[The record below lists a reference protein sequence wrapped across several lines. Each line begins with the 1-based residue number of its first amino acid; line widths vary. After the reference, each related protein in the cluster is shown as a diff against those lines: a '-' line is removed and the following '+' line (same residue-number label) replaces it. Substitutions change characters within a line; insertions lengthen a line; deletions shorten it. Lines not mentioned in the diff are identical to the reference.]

1 MKGAKQTPHIVILP
15 APGMGHL
22 IPLVEFAKRFVLH
35 HDFSITFTIPT
46 IEGSPIKAQKEI
58 LDTLPNCINT
68 IFLSPVN
75 LDDLSKDTKVETR
88 IYLTILRSLPSLH
101 DTLKVLTSTTPVAA
115 LVVDLFG
122 TDAFDVARQFNLPS
136 YIFFPSTAMVL
147 SLLLHLPEL
156 DELSSCEY
164 RELLEPVKL
173 PGCVPIHG
181 RDLMDSLQ
189 DKQSKVYTWTL
200 YHSKRFKLADGILL
214 NSFTEMEAGAI
225 KALKESGDPSVP
237 PIYPIGPLSQDG
249 SRDNGADI
257 SGCLKWLNNQP
268 IGSVLFVSFG
278 SGGALS
284 QEQLN
289 ELAFGLEHSGQR
301 FLWVVKSPN
310 TTYLGAQSA
319 GEDPLTLLPKG
330 FLERTKGRGLVVPSW
345 APQIQV
351 LSHVSTGGF
360 VTHCGWNSTLESVVH
375 GVPLIAWPLH
385 AEQKMNAVLLVEGL
399 KAALRPRVEK
409 NGIVGR
415 VEIARVVKCLFK
427 GDEGKNIQ
435 KRMRILKDAATK
447 GLNEEGSSRRSLSEV
462 AHRWKSQVGI

>member
-22 IPLVEFAKRFVLH
+22 IPLVEFAKRFVLL
-35 HDFSITFTIPT
+35 HDFNITFTIPT
-46 IEGSPIKAQKEI
+46 IEGSPTNAQKEI
-58 LDTLPNCINT
+58 LDSLPKCINT
-68 IFLSPVN
+68 IFLSPVS
-75 LDDLSKDTKVETR
+75 LDDISKDTKVETR

-101 DTLKVLTSTTPVAA
+101 EVLKLLTSTNPVAA

-147 SLLLHLPEL
+147 SLVLHLPEL
-156 DELSSCEY
+156 HELNSCEY
-164 RELLEPVKL
+164 RELPEPVKL

-181 RDLMDSLQ
+181 KDLLDSLQ
-189 DKQSKVYTWTL
+189 DRQSKVYTWTL

-214 NSFTEMEAGAI
+214 NSFMEMEAGAI
-225 KALKESGDPSVP
+225 KALKESEGPSVP
-237 PIYPIGPLSQDG
+237 PIYPIGPLTQDG
-249 SRDNGADI
+249 LRDDGFDT

-289 ELAFGLEHSGQR
+289 ELALGLELSGQR
-301 FLWVVKSPN
+301 FLWVVKNPN
-310 TTYLGAQSA
+310 TTYLGAQSV
-319 GEDPLTLLPKG
+319 GEDPLTFLPKG
-330 FLERTKGRGLVVPSW
+330 FLERTKGKGLVVPSW

-351 LSHVSTGGF
+351 LSHVSTRGF
-360 VTHCGWNSTLESVVH
+360 VTHCGWNSTLESMVH

-385 AEQKMNAVLLVEGL
+385 AEQKMNAVSLVEDL
-399 KAALRPRVEK
+399 KVALRPKVEK
-409 NGIVGR
+409 NGIVR
-415 VEIARVVKCLFK
+415 RMEIARVVKCLLE

-435 KRMRILKDAATK
+435 KRMRMLKDAATK
-447 GLNEEGSSRRSLSEV
+447 VLSKEGSSRRSLSEV